1 MDWTHVVSAYKGPLN
16 KAVYPWK
23 TNFTIKF
30 SQKLWSWLECMYLV
44 YIVIL
49 CLFGFFFLVLFRNSK
64 WQPQQDTVLS
74 QESVGKWTK
83 HFFLEPTT
91 NLIKSKLYMSNYWM
105 VFTKF
110 SFLCQSDIQD
120 GHHCRTNLT

>member
-49 CLFGFFFLVLFRNSK
+49 CLFGLFFFSIIQKLKMAATAGHSFKSGVC
-64 WQPQQDTVLS
+64 
-74 QESVGKWTK
+74 GKMNK
-83 HFFLEPTT
+83 AFFLEPTT